1 MVACTFAPASAL
13 IAAASE
19 FKLLADGVIVCDT
32 PPIVSV
38 NVELAL
44 MLWVVELVT
53 LGRLPALME
62 LEDVPGSVTST
73 VYAPGSAPAPVLA
86 VITVGSET
94 EEASRFW
101 LAEFKLEMV
110 DCSTEKRVSKELSAE
125 DWLESCVCWGC
136 SN

>member
-19 FKLLADGVIVCDT
+19 FRLFAAGVMVCGT

-38 NVELAL
+38 KVELAL
-44 MLWVVELVT
+44 MLWVVGSVT
-53 LGRLPALME
+53 VGRVLALME
-62 LEDVPGSVTST
+62 LEDEPGLATWT

-86 VITVGSET
+86 VMTVGSET

-101 LAEFKLEMV
+101 LAEFRLEIV
-110 DCSTEKRVSKELSAE
+110 DCSTEKLVSKELSAE
-125 DWLESCVCWGC
+125 D
-136 SN
+136 